1 MIQETLLYHVVTI
14 QLFLLFLLVSLFIP
28 LLFKRDKI
36 AEIRAT
42 RISYFVFSALL
53 SMVIFTGAIL
63 YLIAEMPW
71 DIDMTLMAI
80 ASILLSGVEIARSIR
95 LKKSWVAQESAIS
108 LSWRYVL
115 VEIIIVVFMMLFMMY
130 DS

>member
-14 QLFLLFLLVSLFIP
+14 ELFLLFLFVSLFIP
-28 LLFKRDKI
+28 LLFKREKV

-42 RISYFVFSALL
+42 RISYFIFSALL
-53 SMVIFTGAIL
+53 SMVVFTGAIL
-63 YLIAEMPW
+63 YLLAEMAW
-71 DIDMTLMAI
+71 SIDMTLMAI

-95 LKKSWVAQESAIS
+95 LKKSWLAEESAIS

-115 VEIIIVVFMMLFMMY
+115 AEIMIVILMMIFMM
-130 DS
+130 